1 MPISNS
7 GDLFVAQYE
16 EYRPHL
22 IQHLVDR
29 KVIHWDTV
37 IRQLTS
43 QALHQMTFLDPES
56 MKLILSTQILPR
68 CSNPELYLRHGSILA
83 SGKVISA
90 LCQVAKDHQR
100 RLPDELG
107 QLPLVI
113 SY

>member
-1 MPISNS
+1 
-7 GDLFVAQYE
+7 
-16 EYRPHL
+16 
-22 IQHLVDR
+22 
-29 KVIHWDTV
+29 
-37 IRQLTS
+37 
-43 QALHQMTFLDPES
+43 MTFLDPES

-68 CSNPELYLRHGSILA
+68 CTNLELYLRHGSSILA